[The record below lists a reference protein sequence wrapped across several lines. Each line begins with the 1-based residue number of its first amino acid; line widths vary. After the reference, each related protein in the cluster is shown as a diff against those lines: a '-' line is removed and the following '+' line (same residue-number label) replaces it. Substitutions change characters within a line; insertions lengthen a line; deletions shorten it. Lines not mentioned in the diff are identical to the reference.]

1 MSETTPATPAAPNA
15 TPTGTPT
22 GTPIFEIR
30 NATGGYGKTTII
42 RDVSLQVGAGEVVA
56 LLGRNGVG
64 KSTLMRYA
72 TGLIPAMAGQVLIDG
87 TPAPASPAKRARMG
101 VGYVPQGRYVFP
113 RMTVTEN
120 IAVAAAANGHDHKRA
135 VDQMME
141 DFPILKPKSQD
152 LAGGLSGGQQQI
164 LALARALAVKPRI
177 LLLDEP
183 TEGVQPSIIDE
194 IAGILK
200 RINAEQGIA
209 MLVAEQD
216 LDFCLSIAGRAY
228 VMEKGAI
235 RLETDRDSLRADKA
249 LQQELLGV

>member
-1 MSETTPATPAAPNA
+1 MFKVS
-15 TPTGTPT
+15 
-22 GTPIFEIR
+22 

-42 RDVSLQVGAGEVVA
+42 RNVSLEVRSGEIVA

-72 TGLIPAMAGQVLIDG
+72 TGLVKAAAGSIEIDG
-87 TPAPASPAKRARMG
+87 KSAPPSPAKRARLG
-101 VGYVPQGRYVFP
+101 LGYVPQGRFVFP

-120 IAVAAAANGHDHKRA
+120 IAVAAASNGFNPKA
-135 VDQMME
+135 TVE
-141 DFPILKPKSQD
+141 ELLVDFPLLKPKASD
-152 LAGGLSGGQQQI
+152 LAGGLSGGQQQV
-164 LALARALAVKPRI
+164 LALARALAIRPKI

-194 IAGILK
+194 MAGVLK
-200 RINAEQGIA
+200 QINKERQISV
-209 MLVAEQD
+209 LVAEQN
-216 LDFCLSIAGRAY
+216 LDFCLSIAERAY

-235 RLETDRDSLRADKA
+235 RMETDRDRLRADKS

>member
-1 MSETTPATPAAPNA
+1 MFKVS
-15 TPTGTPT
+15 
-22 GTPIFEIR
+22 

-42 RDVSLQVGAGEVVA
+42 RDVSIEVKEGEIVA

-72 TGLIPAMAGQVLIDG
+72 TNLIPAMSGSVEING
-87 TPAPASPAKRARMG
+87 KEAPNSPAKRARMG
-101 VGYVPQGRYVFP
+101 LGYVPQGRFVFP

-120 IAVAAAANGHDHKRA
+120 IAVAAASNGHDAKKA
-135 VDQMME
+135 VAEALE
-141 DFPILKPKSQD
+141 DFPLLQPKAGD
-152 LAGGLSGGQQQI
+152 LAGGLSGGQQQV
-164 LALARALAVKPRI
+164 LALARALAIVPKI

-194 IAGILK
+194 MAGILK
-200 RINAEQGIA
+200 RINKDKGIA
-209 MLVAEQD
+209 ILVAEQN
-216 LDFCLSIAGRAY
+216 LDFCLSISQRAY

-235 RLETDRDSLRADKA
+235 RMETDRDSLLADKE